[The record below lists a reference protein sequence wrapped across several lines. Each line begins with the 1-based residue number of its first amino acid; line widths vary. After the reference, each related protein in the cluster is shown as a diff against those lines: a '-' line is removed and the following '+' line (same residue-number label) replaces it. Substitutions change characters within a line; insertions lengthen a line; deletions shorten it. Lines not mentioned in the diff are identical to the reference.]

1 MISILGCGWYGFAL
15 AQALVK
21 NGTTVKGSTTTAES
35 HERLQAAGIKPYTV
49 KVTAADIEAD
59 ADFFNC
65 DLLVISIPPKLR
77 SGETDY
83 AEKIHQITQE
93 VAAHQI
99 KKVIYISST
108 GVYPECNCTVDE
120 QTQLQPDTESGRVL
134 ADAESRLMNQAE
146 FKTAIIRFGG
156 LVGPG
161 RHPGRFFGGKSN
173 IPNGQSPVNLI
184 HLQDCIG
191 VTLSIL
197 NNDAFGHTFNAV
209 APYHPQKQ
217 HFYIRAAQDAQ
228 LSLPHFI
235 DELGS
240 WKVVE
245 SINIPS
251 LLQYDFKVANWDACF
266 DHNLFA

>member
-1 MISILGCGWYGFAL
+1 M
-15 AQALVK
+15 
-21 NGTTVKGSTTTAES
+21 VKGSTTSAEG
-35 HERLQAAGIKPYTV
+35 HERLQTAGIKPYTV
-49 KVTAADIEAD
+49 KATATGVEAD

-65 DLLVISIPPKLR
+65 DVLVISIPPKLR

-83 AEKIHQITQE
+83 AEKINQIAQK

-120 QTQLQPDTESGRVL
+120 QMQLQPDTESGRVL
-134 ADAESRLMNQAE
+134 ADAESRLTNHTE
-146 FKTAIIRFGG
+146 FKTTIIRFGG

-173 IPNGQSPVNLI
+173 ISNGQSPVNLV
-184 HLQDCIG
+184 HLLDCIG
-191 VTLSIL
+191 VTLIIL

-209 APYHPQKQ
+209 APHHPQKQ
-217 HFYIRAAQDAQ
+217 HFYTRAAQDAG
-228 LSLPHFI
+228 LPLPHFA

-240 WKVVE
+240 WKIVNSV
-245 SINIPS
+245 NVPL
-251 LLQYDFKVANWDACF
+251 LLQYHYIVTDWEDCF
-266 DHNLFA
+266 GHNLFV